1 MPGINRR
8 YVLAPILLALAL
20 LVGTFVIY
28 NAAENRLA
36 QSTQRVQSLLQR
48 QTLLSNLM
56 QLLVDAE
63 NSQRDYLLTGEDA
76 FLQPYRQSLA
86 RQEPI
91 FKALRSAYQQGSPQ
105 VLEQLA
111 TIDRLMSDRF
121 GELAIAIRLQQG
133 KSRDAAA
140 EFMRT
145 RVSTRTMVQIRDSV
159 EALRA
164 LEADGVPT
172 LVDAQRRDLLL
183 TRIIAAGSLALDAL
197 LVLLAGTLISRNIS
211 RRAADAQRLMSE
223 KQALES
229 QVAERTADLSA
240 LSSHLQQVQEQEKA
254 ELARELH
261 DELGGLLVAAK
272 MDVSWLRRQL
282 GTAEEGSRARWERV
296 LAALDSGVDLKRRV
310 VEQLRPTLLD
320 NMGLYTA
327 LRWQLQESCGRAG
340 LACTDT
346 MPETEPAI
354 SSAAAIAIFR
364 IAQEAM
370 TNIIKHAR
378 ASAVALEV
386 VVDDEALAMTIR
398 DDGIGMASA
407 RGRPAGSHGLLSM
420 RHRVQSL
427 GGSWTI
433 ASGPDGRGTEVRV
446 RLPLD
451 RIQVTSA

>member
-1 MPGINRR
+1 MLGFNRR

-20 LVGTFVIY
+20 LGGTFAIH
-28 NAAENRLA
+28 NAAQHRLA

-76 FLQPYRQSLA
+76 FLQPYREALVQ
-86 RQEPI
+86 REPI
-91 FKALRSAYQQGSPQ
+91 FVALRSAYQQGNPQ
-105 VLEQLA
+105 VLAQLS
-111 TIDRLMSDRF
+111 TIDVLMSDRF
-121 GELAIAIRLQQG
+121 SELAIAIKLQQTT
-133 KSRDAAA
+133 SRDAAA
-140 EFMRT
+140 EFIRA

-159 EALRA
+159 EELRA
-164 LEADGVPT
+164 LEADVVPT

-183 TRIIAAGSLALDAL
+183 TRIITVGGLTLDAL
-197 LVLLAGTLISRNIS
+197 LVLLAGVLISRNIS
-211 RRAADAQRLMSE
+211 RRVADAQRLLLE
-223 KQALES
+223 KNELEGL
-229 QVAERTADLSA
+229 VAERTTDLSA
-240 LSSHLQQVQEQEKA
+240 LSSHLQQVQEQEKG

-272 MDVSWLRRQL
+272 MDVTWLRRKVA
-282 GTAEEGSRARWERV
+282 AEDADSRNRWERV
-296 LAALDSGVDLKRRV
+296 LGALDSGVDLKRRV

-340 LACTDT
+340 LKCEDS
-346 MPETEPAI
+346 MPEEELPI
-354 SSAAAIAIFR
+354 SSVASIAIFR

-378 ASAVALEV
+378 ATAVELSV
-386 VVDDEALAMTIR
+386 VVSDQELIMAIR
-398 DDGIGMASA
+398 DDGIGLAGV
-407 RGRPAGSHGLLSM
+407 RGRAVGSHGLLGM
-420 RHRVQSL
+420 RHRVQAL
-427 GGSWTI
+427 GGTWFLSPGI
-433 ASGPDGRGTEVRV
+433 NGKGTEVQV

-451 RIQVTSA
+451 RIQVASA

>member
-1 MPGINRR
+1 MAGINRR
-8 YVLAPILLALAL
+8 YVLVPILLALAL
-20 LVGTFVIY
+20 LAGTFAIY
-28 NAAENRLA
+28 NAAENRLE

-56 QLLVDAE
+56 QVLVDAE

-76 FLQPYRQSLA
+76 FLQPYTESLA
-86 RQEPI
+86 RQQPI
-91 FKALRSAYQQGSPQ
+91 LEALRSAYLQGSPQ

-121 GELAIAIRLQQG
+121 SELSIAIKLQQT

-140 EFMRT
+140 EFIRART
-145 RVSTRTMVQIRDSV
+145 STRTMVQIRDSV

-164 LEADGVPT
+164 LEANAVPT

-197 LVLLAGTLISRNIS
+197 LVSLAGTLISRNIS
-211 RRAADAQRLMSE
+211 RRAAKAQRLLSE
-223 KQALES
+223 KQELES
-229 QVAERTADLSA
+229 LVAERTADLSA

-261 DELGGLLVAAK
+261 DELGSLLVAAK
-272 MDVSWLRRQL
+272 MDVSWLRKHA
-282 GTAEEGSRARWERV
+282 GAADDDSRSRWERV

-340 LACTDT
+340 LKCADS
-346 MPETEPAI
+346 MPETELAI
-354 SSAAAIAIFR
+354 TSAASIAIFR

-378 ASAVALEV
+378 AK
-386 VVDDEALAMTIR
+386 VVDLDIVVDAQELIMTIR

-433 ASGPDGRGTEVRV
+433 STGADGRGTEVRV
-446 RLPLD
+446 RVPLA
-451 RIQVTSA
+451 RIQLAPA